1 MNIFSQFNI
10 VDLIILGILAYFIWS
25 GYEQGFVLGVLNFAR
40 TVAAFLLSLVF
51 YPQLGDFL
59 SSRFHLTSVVGS
71 VVAFALILIIVE
83 ILLGFIISLVHASLF
98 KFLFKFRPLYFADRI
113 LGIIPSLA
121 IGLILITT
129 FTLLPLIL
137 PIGAQFKNPIEQSF
151 WGKTVIPKAIAYEPA
166 IETLFKRLPTRNLIY
181 IVTKEPESDEVIPID
196 IPKYTTLK
204 ADLMGEEKMLKLLN
218 FERVSRG
225 LPALMMDMKLVAV
238 ARAHSTDMLKRG
250 YFSHYSP
257 EKLSPF
263 DRMDQAKIEY
273 TLAGENLAYAPTVEI
288 GHEGLMN
295 SKGHRENILKDGFKK
310 VGIGVIDAG
319 LYGKMF
325 TQDFTD

>member
-1 MNIFSQFNI
+1 MNLLSQFNI
-10 VDLIILGILAYFIWS
+10 VDLIILGVVVYFIWS
-25 GYEQGFVLGVLNFAR
+25 GYEQGFVLGVLNFTR
-40 TVAAFLLSLVF
+40 TVAAFFLSLIY
-51 YPQLGDFL
+51 YPQLGDII
-59 SSRFHLTSVVGS
+59 SRHFHLAIVVGQ
-71 VVAFALILIIVE
+71 VVSFALILVIVE
-83 ILLGFIISLVHASLF
+83 VLLGFIISFVHGSIF
-98 KFLFKFRPLYFADRI
+98 KFLFKIKTLYLADRI

-137 PIGAQFKNPIEQSF
+137 PIGSQFKNPIEHSI
-151 WGKTVIPKAIAYEPA
+151 WGKTAIPRAIALEP
-166 IETLFKRLPTRNLIY
+166 TLESLFRRLPTRNLIY
-181 IVTKEPESDEVIPID
+181 IVTKEPESDESIPID

-204 ADLMGEEKMLKLLN
+204 PNPDDEETMLKLLN
-218 FERVSRG
+218 AERSLKG
-225 LPALMMDMKLVAV
+225 LSTVKMDGKLVEV

-250 YFSHYSP
+250 YFSHYTP

-263 DRMDQAKIEY
+263 DRMDKSNIDY
-273 TLAGENLAYAPTVEI
+273 NLAGENLAYAPTVEI
-288 GHEGLMN
+288 AHEGLMN

-325 TQDFTD
+325 TQDFSD